1 VLVDNVESR
10 LSVAAVT
17 SSSWPTA
24 GAALVLIDGRSIH
37 TCIIM
42 PNGSLP
48 LIGGT
53 MPPSVA
59 SVSAAWLGRH
69 AAVAGA
75 MLALGHPAAAEP
87 ARYVVDAANSSIG
100 FSANHI
106 GYKDVLG
113 LFLEERGSFTYDEAT
128 RELSDLVFEV
138 EAASVFTDNPA
149 RDRHLKSGDF
159 LDAETHPLIRFVMTE
174 AVPSSETTGVIKG
187 DLTIRGVT
195 QPVEVAVTLNRI
207 APYPWGDN
215 YVLGAS
221 AETVIKRSAF
231 GSTYALEGG
240 LVGDEISLTFEIE
253 AIRQD

>member
-1 VLVDNVESR
+1 
-10 LSVAAVT
+10 
-17 SSSWPTA
+17 
-24 GAALVLIDGRSIH
+24 
-37 TCIIM
+37 
-42 PNGSLP
+42 
-48 LIGGT
+48 
-53 MPPSVA
+53 
-59 SVSAAWLGRH
+59 
-69 AAVAGA
+69 
-75 MLALGHPAAAEP
+75 MLALVEVQPAAAEP
-87 ARYVVDAANSSIG
+87 ARYVVDPANSSIG

-113 LFLEERGSFTYDEAT
+113 LFLEERGSFTYDETT

-138 EAASVFTDNPA
+138 EAASVYTDNPA
-149 RDRHLKSGDF
+149 RDRHLRSGDF
-159 LDAETHPLIRFVMTE
+159 LDAENHPLIRFVMTE
-174 AVPSSETTGVIKG
+174 AVPESETTGVIKG
-187 DLTIRGVT
+187 DLTVRGVT

-231 GSTYALEGG
+231 GSSYALEGG